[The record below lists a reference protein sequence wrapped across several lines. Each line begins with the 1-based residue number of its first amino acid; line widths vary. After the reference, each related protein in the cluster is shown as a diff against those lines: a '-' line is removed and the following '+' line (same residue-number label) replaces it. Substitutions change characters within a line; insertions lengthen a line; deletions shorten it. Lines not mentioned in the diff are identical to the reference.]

1 MPVTTLVLT
10 RYTLILTMTHA
21 YSEFDPEYKL
31 VASSYQSTE
40 DPTRVFF
47 GHLDFKDGQAIYQK
61 VGLYLWNDIQAH
73 ASN

>member
-1 MPVTTLVLT
+1 
-10 RYTLILTMTHA
+10 MTHA